1 MTDSSVPKVIAVS
14 AASDVTVRVLGI
26 PGPRGTGGSA
36 DVLGTVIAGFTSGA
50 GAVADTDTLLEA
62 LGKLDGNIAGNTSA
76 LAGKSNTGHSHAI
89 GDVTGLQTALDGK
102 AEDSHSHPI
111 GDVTGLQT
119 ALDMKVDSDP
129 TGITGADQ
137 ITNMVSL
144 TTAEYGAITPDAS
157 TLYVITDA

>member
-1 MTDSSVPKVIAVS
+1 MTEMNVSVTNSPYTIT
-14 AASDVTVRVLGI
+14 VTSVGI
-26 PGPRGTGGSA
+26 QGPPGAGG

-62 LGKLDGNIAGNTSA
+62 LGKLDGN
-76 LAGKSNTGHSHAI
+76 
-89 GDVTGLQTALDGK
+89 TA
-102 AEDSHSHPI
+102 
-111 GDVTGLQT
+111 V
-119 ALDMKVDSDP
+119 KVDSDP
-129 TGITGADQ
+129 AGITGADQ